1 MSRPVQ
7 MRVSYENDAG
17 FLLRLSKAIEKD
29 QKQPDTWRREILTTI
44 QTLVQLLLEAN
55 KRNIAIR

>member
-29 QKQPDTWRREILTTI
+29 PKQPDTWRRETLTTI